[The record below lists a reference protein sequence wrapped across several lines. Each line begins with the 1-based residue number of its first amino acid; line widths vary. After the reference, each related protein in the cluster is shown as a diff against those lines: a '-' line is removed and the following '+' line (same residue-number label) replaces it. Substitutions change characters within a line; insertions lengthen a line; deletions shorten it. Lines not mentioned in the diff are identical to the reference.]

1 MNKRA
6 GYTYDVHENCL
17 IFKIPQPHPPPPPPN
32 PVHLRPKFS
41 YSLDLGHPILN
52 EPCPTVFNKLSN
64 NNRIVHVGEQNQLK
78 IKPIHATFKLTMRSI
93 V

>member
-6 GYTYDVHENCL
+6 GYTYAVHENCL
-17 IFKIPQPHPPPPPPN
+17 IFKTPPSPQPCP
-32 PVHLRPKFS
+32 LTSKIS

-52 EPCPTVFNKLSN
+52 DPCPTVFNKLSS
-64 NNRIVHVGEQNQLK
+64 NNRIVHVDEQNQLK
-78 IKPIHATFKLTMRSI
+78 IKPIHATFKLTMRST

>member
-6 GYTYDVHENCL
+6 GYTYAVHENCL
-17 IFKIPQPHPPPPPPN
+17 IFKTPPPFPFN

-41 YSLDLGHPILN
+41 CSLDLGHPILN
-52 EPCPTVFNKLSN
+52 EPCPTVFNKLSS
-64 NNRIVHVGEQNQLK
+64 NNRIVHVDEQNQLK
-78 IKPIHATFKLTMRSI
+78 IKPIHATFKLTMRST